1 MNKKSF
7 FLFPIITDYIDYI
20 ENIRGLSNNTTK
32 SYERDLLKFSN
43 FVKSSGI
50 TNFQFITED
59 ICSGWIADLFQK
71 NVSPRSI
78 QRHISSAKG
87 FFSYVKKN
95 GLIDNSPFELIA
107 SPKAPNYLPNVLS
120 PEDVEQLLSFKPKN
134 TQEIRDIAIVELIYS
149 SGLRVSEVV
158 SSNTN
163 DFEEN
168 KDFLRV
174 LGKGSKTRL
183 VPVGRFAKAAIAR
196 WLLERNKLHTKD
208 ESLFVNLRGGRISS
222 RSIQERIKKLALI
235 QGLPPVNPHMLRHSF
250 ATHLLE
256 SSGDLRS
263 IQELLGHSSLST
275 TQIYTRLD
283 YQHLI
288 KVYEKS
294 HPRATKENAQN

>member
-43 FVKSSGI
+43 FVKSAGI

-95 GLIDNSPFELIA
+95 GLIDNSPFELIS
-107 SPKAPNYLPNVLS
+107 SPKSPNYLPNVLS

-183 VPVGRFAKAAIAR
+183 VPVGRFAKAAIDK